1 MVGCGRVSGV
11 ACGCLVTM
19 GPRLIRTLRTCDAS
33 SGEVLLYV
41 ESCQIPTN
49 AKWSN
54 ANCVLKGS
62 VMATRKKFH
71 VNEPQPTN
79 DEERCRYVLRTIR
92 KLSEH
97 GCGAAVAK
105 SKIESQAFRESIHLD
120 PATIDSILA
129 KLLAEGRV
137 YVANG
142 LYWVPAGPFRKLHL
156 VGMIIA
162 LVLGGLVGC
171 VSTFESHGTGRAVA
185 GAAGGSSHAPAG
197 AGAAGGSSQAPAG
210 AGAAGGSIQAASAGA
225 GAAGGSGDASGGSV
239 TSSSRAPAGGSSAIT
254 AATAPRYWPE
264 CLASSSCGAC
274 RNVVASDSVCVEFRA
289 CFLREQCTPLDSC
302 ATAVNAKC
310 AAKAAQGFRCQCE

>member
-1 MVGCGRVSGV
+1 
-11 ACGCLVTM
+11 
-19 GPRLIRTLRTCDAS
+19 
-33 SGEVLLYV
+33 
-41 ESCQIPTN
+41 
-49 AKWSN
+49 
-54 ANCVLKGS
+54 
-62 VMATRKKFH
+62 MATRKKFH

-210 AGAAGGSIQAASAGA
+210 AGAAGGSSHAPAGAGAAGGSSHAPAGAGAAGGSSQAPAGAGAAGGSIQAASAGAGAAGGSIQAASAGA